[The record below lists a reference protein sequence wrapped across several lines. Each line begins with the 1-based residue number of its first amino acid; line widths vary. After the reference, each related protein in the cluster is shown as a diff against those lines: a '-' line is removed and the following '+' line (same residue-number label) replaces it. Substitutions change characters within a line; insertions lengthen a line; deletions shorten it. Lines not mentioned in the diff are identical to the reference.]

1 MTDDILSDYIFPTD
15 LERRLRMYV
24 ENPSYLPGFSLFY
37 GEPGTGKTTF
47 AKRYAERV
55 SRNVVYVPTNEDN
68 LPKDKWEN
76 IESALRTSPM
86 IFDEDGTKHFSRIF
100 IIDEFHNLSLNKQDK
115 FKTIHDRLDDDVR
128 FIFILNTDG
137 RDGVKKGRLHHR
149 ISEAMNSRCKAKF
162 SFDITHKDIPEL
174 LPRYRQMYP
183 HLSDARL
190 VGGMPDHRGLQH
202 GNFEASFLVD

>member
-1 MTDDILSDYIFPTD
+1 MTDDILSDYIFPSD
-15 LERRLRMYV
+15 VERRLKMMV
-24 ENPSYLPGFSLFY
+24 ENPSMLPKFSVFY

-47 AKRYAERV
+47 ANRYAERV
-55 SRNVVYVPTNEDN
+55 SHHVTYVPTNEDN
-68 LPKDKWEN
+68 LPNDKWEK
-76 IESALRTSPM
+76 IESALRSSPL
-86 IFDEDGTKHFSRIF
+86 IFDEDDTKHFSRLF

-137 RDGVKKGRLHHR
+137 RGGVRKGRLHHR
-149 ISEAMNSRCKAKF
+149 MSPAMLSRCFPF
-162 SFDITHKDIPEL
+162 SFDVSDKDIPEL

-190 VGGMPDHRGLQH
+190 VGYLPDHRRLHQE
-202 GNFEASFLVD
+202 NLMRSFG